1 MYKAMKYV
9 RTIIDGE
16 QIKQDGRN
24 TFRVCSVSEYKGK
37 PEKSIPA
44 GTTFD
49 LQVMYDD
56 SDPTYDKD
64 GKEQENNLYEMLR
77 VTIPGHNF
85 DANDIKKGDAVALG
99 AFMADISYYINY
111 SLILRYDSITKLQQG
126 KGQNA
131 GGTKA

>member
-1 MYKAMKYV
+1 MFKAMRYV
-9 RTIIDGE
+9 RTLIDGE

-37 PEKSIPA
+37 PEKNIPA

-56 SDPTYDKD
+56 SAPTYDKD

-85 DANDIKKGDAVALG
+85 ATNDIKKGDAVALG
-99 AFMADISYYINY
+99 AFMPEISYYINY
-111 SLILRYDSITKLQQG
+111 SLILRYDGIQKLQQG